1 MTIFENYKQKY
12 LNYKEAF
19 DYILNPKNE
28 EYLIEYLGKNETIIL
43 KLVFNTFI
51 ERLNNHQ
58 KGLFHSSSILTAD
71 TVKQLTG
78 LSYYLQRKAISRLE
92 NYFKIITY
100 NFVFTSG
107 SEHQCRAF
115 EINFE
120 NINPLYNSFDEFKYT
135 SSKLKTLN
143 KQQLIQ
149 IILNY
154 QDRLSWYFE
163 DEDEEEEELL

>member
-19 DYILNPKNE
+19 DYILDSKNHQ
-28 EYLIEYLGKNETIIL
+28 YLIEYLGESETKIL
-43 KLVFNTFI
+43 KLVFESFI

-78 LSYYLQRKAISRLE
+78 LSYYLQRKAIYRLE
-92 NYFKIITY
+92 NYFNIITY

-115 EINFE
+115 EINFK
-120 NINPLYNSFDEFKYT
+120 NLWNFYHSFGHFKYT
-135 SSKLKTLN
+135 SNKIKKLN
-143 KQQLIQ
+143 KEQLIQ
-149 IILNY
+149 YILKNE
-154 QDRLSWYFE
+154 DRLFGY
-163 DEDEEEEELL
+163 DDEEIEEEF

>member
-1 MTIFENYKQKY
+1 MINFENYKQQY

-19 DYILNPKNE
+19 DYILDPKNHQ
-28 EYLIEYLGKNETIIL
+28 YLIEYLGESETKIL
-43 KLVFNTFI
+43 KLVFESFI

-78 LSYYLQRKAISRLE
+78 LSYYLQRKAIYRLE
-92 NYFKIITY
+92 NYFNIITY

-115 EINFE
+115 EINFK
-120 NINPLYNSFDEFKYT
+120 NLWNFYHSFGHFKYT
-135 SSKLKTLN
+135 SNKIKKLN
-143 KQQLIQ
+143 KEQLIQ
-149 IILNY
+149 YILKNE
-154 QDRLSWYFE
+154 DRLFGY
-163 DEDEEEEELL
+163 DDEEEEEF

>member
-1 MTIFENYKQKY
+1 MTNFENYKQKY

-19 DYILNPKNE
+19 DYILDSKNHQ
-28 EYLIEYLGKNETIIL
+28 YLIEYLGESETKIL
-43 KLVFNTFI
+43 KLVFESFI

-78 LSYYLQRKAISRLE
+78 LSYYLQRKAIYRLE
-92 NYFKIITY
+92 NYFNIITY

-115 EINFE
+115 EINFK
-120 NINPLYNSFDEFKYT
+120 NLWNFYHSFGHFKYT
-135 SSKLKTLN
+135 SNKIKKLN
-143 KQQLIQ
+143 KEQLIQ
-149 IILNY
+149 YILKNE
-154 QDRLSWYFE
+154 DRLFGY
-163 DEDEEEEELL
+163 DDEEIEEEF